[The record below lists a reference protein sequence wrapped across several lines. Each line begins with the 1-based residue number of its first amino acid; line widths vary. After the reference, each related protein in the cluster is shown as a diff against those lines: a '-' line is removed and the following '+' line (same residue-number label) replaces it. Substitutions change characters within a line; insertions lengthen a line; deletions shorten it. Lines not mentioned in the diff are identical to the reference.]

1 MAPAAALDDSVIAKL
16 LVGNMVAYSTEKA
29 DRLVAKQ
36 TYRRGMHMM
45 RAAVAQAQK
54 AEKRAR
60 RLTVQEQ
67 AERKEERT
75 KLMGLRDEQMRL
87 RDEAASQLSAA
98 VAKHS
103 TAIALRCDFS
113 MDRAS
118 ARECREQLE
127 AVQQLVGSHARRA
140 ARSEL
145 EHDKACHALMQTGF
159 DRDKRCLLY
168 TSPSPR
174 DRTRS
179 RMPSSA

>member
-103 TAIALRCDFS
+103 TAIALRCHCNKLHHYG
-113 MDRAS
+113 MDTFTMKTCNQR
-118 ARECREQLE
+118 
-127 AVQQLVGSHARRA
+127 VGSN
-140 ARSEL
+140 
-145 EHDKACHALMQTGF
+145 
-159 DRDKRCLLY
+159 RCE
-168 TSPSPR
+168 
-174 DRTRS
+174 
-179 RMPSSA
+179 